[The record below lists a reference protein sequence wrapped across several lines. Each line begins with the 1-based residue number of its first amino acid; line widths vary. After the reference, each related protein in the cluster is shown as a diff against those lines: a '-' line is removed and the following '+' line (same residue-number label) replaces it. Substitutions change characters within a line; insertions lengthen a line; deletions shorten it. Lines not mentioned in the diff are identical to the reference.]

1 MNADVVG
8 PLLVAKIDEEDWKI
22 NIKALVVMEAMA
34 KDAACAA
41 YADYFYDNKEAVE
54 DLLEDTDQKTVR
66 TRCRRVL
73 KALGKA
79 DFGPPGQK

>member
-1 MNADVVG
+1 MNGVEKRRLSSSGLKLFRKSLNADVVG

-41 YADYFYDNKEAVE
+41 YADYFYDNSSTYENRGR
-54 DLLEDTDQKTVR
+54 D
-66 TRCRRVL
+66 
-73 KALGKA
+73 
-79 DFGPPGQK
+79 